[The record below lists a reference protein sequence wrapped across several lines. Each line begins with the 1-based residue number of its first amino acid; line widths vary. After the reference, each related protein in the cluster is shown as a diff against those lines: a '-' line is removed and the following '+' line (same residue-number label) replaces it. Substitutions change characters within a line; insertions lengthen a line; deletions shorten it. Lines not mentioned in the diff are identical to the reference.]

1 VNADPRMIGDPIRT
15 EEPNAVTN
23 RKTDCY
29 SLLAAISY
37 PFYVVHGI
45 MGYVAMRIML
55 DHAIPP
61 VAAVLLASALAVL
74 VSIFIHIWVE
84 IPTQQIGKRGLG
96 WINGSSTQATFD
108 SAALP

>member
-1 VNADPRMIGDPIRT
+1 MIGDPIRT

-29 SLLAAISY
+29 SPPAAISY

-55 DHAIPP
+55 DHG
-61 VAAVLLASALAVL
+61 V
-74 VSIFIHIWVE
+74 
-84 IPTQQIGKRGLG
+84 
-96 WINGSSTQATFD
+96 
-108 SAALP
+108 

>member
-1 VNADPRMIGDPIRT
+1 MTGDPIRT

-55 DHAIPP
+55 VH
-61 VAAVLLASALAVL
+61 
-74 VSIFIHIWVE
+74 
-84 IPTQQIGKRGLG
+84 KRLR
-96 WINGSSTQATFD
+96 A
-108 SAALP
+108 